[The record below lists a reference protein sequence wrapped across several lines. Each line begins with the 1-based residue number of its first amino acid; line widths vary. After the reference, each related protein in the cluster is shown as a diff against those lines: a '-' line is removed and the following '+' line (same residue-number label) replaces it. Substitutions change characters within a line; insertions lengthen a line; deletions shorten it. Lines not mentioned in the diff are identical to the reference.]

1 MKKRYHS
8 NVYSSY
14 MINGKKLVLENVVKL
29 GDII

>member
-1 MKKRYHS
+1 MKKKYHS

-14 MINGKKLVLENVVKL
+14 MINGKKIVLINVIKL